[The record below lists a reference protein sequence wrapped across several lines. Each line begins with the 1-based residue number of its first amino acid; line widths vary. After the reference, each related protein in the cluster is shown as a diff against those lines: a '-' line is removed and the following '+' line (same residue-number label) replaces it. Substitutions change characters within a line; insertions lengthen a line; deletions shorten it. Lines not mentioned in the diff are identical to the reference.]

1 MGAMK
6 PQSAQANKVTVLAVP
21 LVIAVV
27 ECAAMLWEHAI
38 GAPADT
44 MYTFA
49 KDPLGLALLLA
60 MTIASSAILLVRYW
74 LPAVAL
80 ALEAVLL
87 IVASYWRLDSIVM
100 IQTRLQ
106 YVAGNRP
113 RKPNTKLPRNA
124 GGQPSWPSN
133 AMPQY
138 AVRA

>member
-49 KDPLGLALLLA
+49 KDPL
-60 MTIASSAILLVRYW
+60 
-74 LPAVAL
+74 
-80 ALEAVLL
+80 
-87 IVASYWRLDSIVM
+87 
-100 IQTRLQ
+100 
-106 YVAGNRP
+106 
-113 RKPNTKLPRNA
+113 
-124 GGQPSWPSN
+124 
-133 AMPQY
+133 
-138 AVRA
+138 

>member
-60 MTIASSAILLVRYW
+60 MTIAAVRYCLSVTGCQP
-74 LPAVAL
+74 LP
-80 ALEAVLL
+80 
-87 IVASYWRLDSIVM
+87 WRLK
-100 IQTRLQ
+100 R
-106 YVAGNRP
+106 YC
-113 RKPNTKLPRNA
+113 
-124 GGQPSWPSN
+124 
-133 AMPQY
+133 
-138 AVRA
+138 

>member
-60 MTIASSAILLVRYW
+60 MTIASRCDSACPLL
-74 LPAVAL
+74 A
-80 ALEAVLL
+80 
-87 IVASYWRLDSIVM
+87 ASRCLG
-100 IQTRLQ
+100 
-106 YVAGNRP
+106 A
-113 RKPNTKLPRNA
+113 
-124 GGQPSWPSN
+124 
-133 AMPQY
+133 
-138 AVRA
+138 

>member
-49 KDPLGLALLLA
+49 KDPLGLALLLGDDHSQQCDTA
-60 MTIASSAILLVRYW
+60 CPLLAASRCLGA
-74 LPAVAL
+74 
-80 ALEAVLL
+80 
-87 IVASYWRLDSIVM
+87 
-100 IQTRLQ
+100 
-106 YVAGNRP
+106 
-113 RKPNTKLPRNA
+113 
-124 GGQPSWPSN
+124 
-133 AMPQY
+133 
-138 AVRA
+138 

>member
-100 IQTRLQ
+100 I
-106 YVAGNRP
+106 
-113 RKPNTKLPRNA
+113 
-124 GGQPSWPSN
+124 
-133 AMPQY
+133 
-138 AVRA
+138 

>member
-60 MTIASSAILLVRYW
+60 NHSQQCDTACPLLAASRCLGA
-74 LPAVAL
+74 
-80 ALEAVLL
+80 
-87 IVASYWRLDSIVM
+87 
-100 IQTRLQ
+100 
-106 YVAGNRP
+106 
-113 RKPNTKLPRNA
+113 
-124 GGQPSWPSN
+124 
-133 AMPQY
+133 
-138 AVRA
+138 